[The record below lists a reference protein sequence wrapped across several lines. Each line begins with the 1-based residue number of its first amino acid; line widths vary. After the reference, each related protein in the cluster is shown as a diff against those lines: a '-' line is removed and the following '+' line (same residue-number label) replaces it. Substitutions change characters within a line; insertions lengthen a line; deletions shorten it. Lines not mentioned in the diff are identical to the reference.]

1 MLKVHAI
8 CYYRGMDDGWPD
20 AWRETDFKV
29 HNLVEA
35 VRNGDV
41 RGDDDIQ
48 MAGGQSTALQFAS
61 QFLVKA
67 MHNAGYDK
75 ATIIPVPST
84 THVTPEG
91 NFTSLRIAQAVA
103 EQDDAFTC
111 APALYFAKP
120 VPQSPVGGR
129 RTATAIRVN
138 LRSEGLGAL
147 GRVVLLDDIATT
159 GAHLKAAAAYLADK
173 GIKVEDAFVVARLA
187 DHAPDNMFRV
197 PELILA
203 P

>member
-8 CYYRGMDDGWPD
+8 CYYRGMEDGWPD

-35 VRNGDV
+35 VRNEPV
-41 RGDDDIQ
+41 QGDDEIHTT
-48 MAGGQSTALQFAS
+48 GGKSSALQFAS

-67 MHNAGYDK
+67 MRNVGYDK
-75 ATIIPVPST
+75 ATIIPVPSS

-91 NFTSLRIAQAVA
+91 DFTSLRIARAVA
-103 EQDDAFTC
+103 EQDSAFTC
-111 APALYFAKP
+111 APVLYFAKP
-120 VPQSPVGGR
+120 VPQSAVGGR

-147 GRVVLLDDIATT
+147 GRVVLLDDISTT
-159 GAHLKAAAAYLADK
+159 GAHLKAAAAYLSDK
-173 GIKVEDAFVVARLA
+173 GIKVEDAFVVARIA
-187 DHAPDNMFRV
+187 DHVPDNMFRV
-197 PELILA
+197 PALVLA